1 MNQLKTGGAHPVL
14 QGSQFSWG
22 THCFCQGFRA
32 SQRICPT
39 LPASSRRQGGL
50 MRTWFTRIFVG
61 GLHNILKS
69 PFQPF
74 VRPGPIITLQHTC
87 EIWKTKG
94 KSLSEKW
101 STNGNFSILWGCS
114 WFFFADSWCYL
125 EDHFQRFKS
134 VSPLSLGLFH
144 LQMRYIVITLV
155 PNQLRAVPSG
165 KRTNNYGKSPCLM
178 GKSTN

>member
-1 MNQLKTGGAHPVL
+1 
-14 QGSQFSWG
+14 
-22 THCFCQGFRA
+22 
-32 SQRICPT
+32 
-39 LPASSRRQGGL
+39 
-50 MRTWFTRIFVG
+50 
-61 GLHNILKS
+61 
-69 PFQPF
+69 
-74 VRPGPIITLQHTC
+74 
-87 EIWKTKG
+87 
-94 KSLSEKW
+94 
-101 STNGNFSILWGCS
+101 
-114 WFFFADSWCYL
+114 L